1 MAPNEMNATFA
12 NRFLQNIGIPLLL
25 MKDTRKKYPE
35 APNDCNGPTD
45 YCNEKVTFMQ
55 MACDPYSEFNEEGKD
70 SFGWAPPRWMGGR
83 VPNVLIARLDRKP
96 LEPDIVAAFGDF
108 CQYHLQPYF
117 QWQQDSRHSSPS
129 ENAACK
135 QIVMKQMGPENWS
148 KYLTQWRNKR
158 SGSVSD
164 LAEGINRMG
173 LDERE
178 KETVKDYLFDEEGRP
193 RVIEAL

>member
-1 MAPNEMNATFA
+1 
-12 NRFLQNIGIPLLL
+12 

-35 APNDCNGPTD
+35 APKDWNGPTD

-70 SFGWAPPRWMGGR
+70 SFGWAPPHWLGGR

-117 QWQQDSRHSSPS
+117 QWQQDSRLSSAS
-129 ENAACK
+129 DNAACK

-158 SGSVSD
+158 TGSVSD

-178 KETVKDYLFDEEGRP
+178 KETVKDCLFDKEGKP